1 MQPLLRQILP
11 SAPISPFQL
20 VNSLFLKRKYN
31 SKALKVVEDPKQ
43 NRDDYFDTVIQYVVE
58 NLDLELDMTY
68 KNREISVHGTA
79 SIKVYPNKI
88 RNSGA

>member
-1 MQPLLRQILP
+1 MGEITFTSNP
-11 SAPISPFQL
+11 SECTLSPFHL

-31 SKALKVVEDPKQ
+31 SEALNVVEDPKL

-58 NLDLELDMTY
+58 NLDLDMTY

-79 SIKVYPNKI
+79 PIKVYPDKFPFFLH
-88 RNSGA
+88 